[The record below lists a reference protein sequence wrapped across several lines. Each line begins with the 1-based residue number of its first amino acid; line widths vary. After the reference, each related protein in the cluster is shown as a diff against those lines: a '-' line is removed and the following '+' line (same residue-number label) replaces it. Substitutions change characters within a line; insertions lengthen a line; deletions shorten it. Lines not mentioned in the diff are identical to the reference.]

1 MHPLHDLAIGP
12 QPPEIL
18 NVYIEIPRGSRNK
31 YEVHKPTGVLR
42 FDRLLYSAVHYPGDY
57 GFVPRTLAE
66 DGDALDVLVL
76 ITEPTFPGCLI
87 EVRPLGMFEM
97 RDEKGIDHKVL
108 AVPLSD
114 PFMEELHELDDIPP
128 HRLREID
135 HFFAVYKEL
144 EGKETVTGGWS
155 GLDRAITAIE
165 DSIRRYR
172 DEGGRPGDQD
182 ES

>member
-1 MHPLHDLAIGP
+1 MNPLHDLEVGP
-12 QPPEIL
+12 DPPHVL
-18 NVYIEIPRGSRNK
+18 NAYIEIPQGSRNK
-31 YEVHKPTGVLR
+31 YEVDKDTGVLR

-76 ITEPTFPGCLI
+76 ITEPTVPGCLI
-87 EVRPLGMFEM
+87 QVRPLGMFDM

-114 PFMEELHELDDIPP
+114 PFMEGFHELDDIPP

-144 EGKETVTGGWS
+144 EGKETVTGGW
-155 GLDRAITAIE
+155 GGRDRAIAAVEAAIE
-165 DSIRRYR
+165 RYER
-172 DEGGRPGDQD
+172 EGGR
-182 ES
+182 